1 MQLPISDIE
10 MLYNKLIFWS
20 QSCANPTPK
29 YRPKILNMDF
39 VA

>member
-1 MQLPISDIE
+1 MQLPIFDIK
-10 MLYNKLIFWS
+10 MLYNKLIFWN

-29 YRPKILNMDF
+29 YRPEILNMDF

>member
-1 MQLPISDIE
+1 MQLPISDIK
-10 MLYNKLIFWS
+10 MLYNKLIFWG

-29 YRPKILNMDF
+29 YRPEILNVDF